1 MMKSKQ
7 RTYLFVF
14 LAFILLLLGFI
25 FKAQEHMRDFEVN
38 YTAGKRLMAG
48 ETLYQRGD
56 GHYIFKYLP
65 SSALFYLPLSLLPVW
80 LAKAIW
86 FCLVAFSIFSLVY
99 ISYQL
104 IPEKEGR
111 PKYLLVL
118 TPLILAKFLLR
129 ELQLGQIN
137 AVVGMVLLFMAWLMI
152 SEREEKPWQKEIG
165 TGALWGLAVALKPH
179 SLIFLPYFVMKKKW
193 EALGSGLGV
202 LIFSLFVTSFF
213 YGFRQY
219 LIVFKDWASQ
229 LSRTTPHLFTSQDNI
244 SIMAL
249 FMKWTGNRS
258 LSLILGA
265 VVITLLAF
273 LVLAVVLKG
282 RDAVRAPVLEC
293 AVLLILIPLVS
304 PLGWDYTLLVSV
316 PGVMLI
322 LQNFSQYPRLWRG
335 VLVVNFL
342 IIAFSLFD
350 IMGRE
355 LYAKFMSWS
364 VITVNFLILIGYL
377 SFLRFKKVC

>member
-1 MMKSKQ
+1 
-7 RTYLFVF
+7 
-14 LAFILLLLGFI
+14 
-25 FKAQEHMRDFEVN
+25 MRDFEVN
-38 YTAGKRLMAG
+38 YTAGKRLVTG

-65 SSALFYLPLSLLPVW
+65 SSALFYLPLSLLPLW

-86 FCLVAFSIFSLVY
+86 FYLVAFSIFSLVY

-104 IPEKEGR
+104 IPEKGGR

-165 TGALWGLAVALKPH
+165 AGALWGLAVALKPH
-179 SLIFLPYFVMKKKW
+179 SLIFLPYFVVKKKW
-193 EALGSGLGV
+193 GALGSGLGV

-219 LIVFKDWASQ
+219 LIVFKDWVSQ

-249 FMKWTGNRS
+249 FMKWTDNRS
-258 LSLILGA
+258 LSLILGT
-265 VVITLLAF
+265 VVIALLAF

-282 RDAVRAPVLEC
+282 RDAARAPVLEC

-322 LQNFSQYPRLWRG
+322 LQSFSRYSRLWRG
-335 VLVVNFL
+335 VLVINFL

>member
-1 MMKSKQ
+1 MNSRQ

-14 LAFILLLLGFI
+14 LAFILLFLGFV
-25 FKAQEHMRDFEVN
+25 FKVQEHMRDFEVN
-38 YTAGKRLMAG
+38 YTAGKRLLAG

-65 SSALFYLPLSLLPVW
+65 TAALFYLPLSLLPLW

-86 FCLVAFSIFSLVY
+86 FYLVAFSLFSLVY

-104 IPEKEGR
+104 IPEEEGK
-111 PKYLLVL
+111 PKYLLIM
-118 TPLILAKFLLR
+118 TPLILAKFFLR

-137 AVVGMVLLFMAWLMI
+137 AVVGMVLLFMAWLMS
-152 SEREEKPWQKEIG
+152 SEREEKLRQKEIG
-165 TGALWGLAVALKPH
+165 AGALWGIAVALKPH
-179 SLIFLPYFVMKKKW
+179 SLIFLPYFIVKKKW
-193 EALGSGLGV
+193 RALWSGLGV
-202 LIFSLFVTSFF
+202 LILSLFTTSFF
-213 YGFRQY
+213 YGFQRY
-219 LIVFKDWASQ
+219 LTVFKDWASQ

-258 LSLILGA
+258 LSMILGG
-265 VVITLLAF
+265 VVIALLAF
-273 LVLAVVLKG
+273 LVLAVILKG
-282 RDAVRAPVLEC
+282 RGIHRAPVLEC
-293 AVLLILIPLVS
+293 SLLLVLIPLVS

-322 LQNFSQYPRLWRG
+322 LQNFSHYPRFWRG
-335 VLVVNFL
+335 ALVVNFL
-342 IIAFSLFD
+342 IITFSLFD

-364 VITVNFLILIGYL
+364 VITVSFLILIGYL
-377 SFLRFKKVC
+377 SFLRFKKIC

>member
-7 RTYLFVF
+7 RTYLIIFLVF
-14 LAFILLLLGFI
+14 IFLLLGFI
-25 FKAQEHMRDFEVN
+25 LKVQEHMRDFEVN
-38 YTAGKRLMAG
+38 YTAGKRLMTG

-65 SSALFYLPLSLLPVW
+65 SSALFYLPLSLLPLW
-80 LAKAIW
+80 LAKALW
-86 FCLVAFSIFSLVY
+86 FYLVAFSIFCLVY
-99 ISYQL
+99 ISYKL
-104 IPEKEGR
+104 IPEGEGR

-118 TPLILAKFLLR
+118 TPLILAKFILR

-137 AVVGMVLLFMAWLMI
+137 AVVGMVLLFMAWLII
-152 SEREEKPWQKEIG
+152 SEGEEKLWQKEVG
-165 TGALWGLAVALKPH
+165 AGALWGLALALKPH
-179 SLIFLPYFVMKKKW
+179 SLIFLPYFIVKKNW
-193 EALGSGLGV
+193 RALSSGLGV
-202 LIFSLFVTSFF
+202 LIFSFLVTSLF

-219 LIVFKDWASQ
+219 LTVFKDWASQ
-229 LSRTTPHLFTSQDNI
+229 LSRTTPYLFTSQDNI
-244 SIMAL
+244 SVMAL

-258 LSLILGA
+258 LSYVLGG
-265 VVITLLAF
+265 VVIILLAF

-282 RDAVRAPVLEC
+282 RGVVRAPVLEC
-293 AVLLILIPLVS
+293 SILLILIPLVS

-316 PGVMLI
+316 LGVMLI
-322 LQNFSQYPRLWRG
+322 LQNFFRYPRLWRG
-335 VLVVNFL
+335 VLVVNFF

-364 VITVNFLILIGYL
+364 VITFNFLILIAYL